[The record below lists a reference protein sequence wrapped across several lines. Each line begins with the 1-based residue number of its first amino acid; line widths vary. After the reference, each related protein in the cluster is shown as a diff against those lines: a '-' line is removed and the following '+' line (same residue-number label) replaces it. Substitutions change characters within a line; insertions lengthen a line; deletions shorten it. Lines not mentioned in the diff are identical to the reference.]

1 MKKYIY
7 LCLLSFLLAACN
19 SPKSLY
25 KKGIKLQE
33 QNLHEQAC
41 LYFTQSLDKKPEFT
55 EANQALKISG
65 QRVVNNYL
73 DEFFKSKNFQKV
85 KEAVYLYRS
94 ALLFQ
99 KKVEKYKILI
109 EIPAHYTKDYNILID
124 SYLENIYTKALN
136 LLSEEKFNEAEE
148 LFKEISLLKPSYRD
162 VDDLQNVA
170 TFEPIYRSAVSFLE
184 IEKFRAA
191 YYEFNKIPDSYKD
204 TKALQKIALEA
215 GLLTIGLMSF
225 ENATNQKGGEASVSA
240 HISDKMIKLNNPFIK
255 LVDRI
260 HTQTLINEQIMG
272 LSGQT
277 TDNTAVNAGE
287 LIGVKAI
294 LTGKLISFSKTKKPI
309 KKELKKAWIERK
321 VKKYNPDTEKH
332 YFENEYE
339 KITYNEFYGSNEV
352 NISFQYQLISTESGE
367 ILLTDIINLY
377 KKDEVYFATSNYNY
391 RNIVPGYWRWP
402 NKKDSSDKINKSI
415 LERNALKK
423 LFRNNQNLKPVTQ
436 IADEIYNDIAKRI
449 TQDINTYNPEK

>member
-7 LCLLSFLLAACN
+7 LSLFSILLAACN

-41 LYFTQSLDKKPEFT
+41 LYFSQSLDKKPEFT
-55 EANQALKISG
+55 EANIALKTSG
-65 QRVVNNYL
+65 QRVVNHYL

-94 ALLFQ
+94 AILHQ
-99 KKVEKYKILI
+99 KKVEKYKIHI
-109 EIPAHYTKDYNILID
+109 EIPSHYTKDYNVLLD
-124 SYLENIYTKALN
+124 RYLEDIYSKALN
-136 LLSEEKFNEAEE
+136 LLSEEKFNEAEV
-148 LFKEISLLKPSYRD
+148 LFKEVSLLKPSYRD

-170 TFEPIYRSAVSFLE
+170 AFEPKYRSAVSFLE

-204 TKALQKIALEA
+204 TKTLQKISLEA
-215 GLLTIGLMSF
+215 GLLTIGLMNF
-225 ENATNQKGGEASVSA
+225 ENATNQKGGEASISA
-240 HISDKMIKLNNPFIK
+240 HISDKMIKLSNPFIK
-255 LVDRI
+255 LVDRT

-277 TDNTAVNAGE
+277 TENTAVNAGE

-294 LTGKLISFSKTKKPI
+294 LTGNLISFSKTKKPI
-309 KKELKKAWIERK
+309 KKEVKKAWVERK

-332 YFENEYE
+332 YFENEYD
-339 KITYNEFYGSNEV
+339 KISYNEFHGSNEV

-367 ILLTDIINLY
+367 ILLTDIIKLDR
-377 KKDEVYFATSNYNY
+377 KEEVYFASTNYNY
-391 RNIVPGYWRWP
+391 RNIFPGYWKWP

-415 LERNALKK
+415 VEKNALRQ
-423 LFRNNQNLKPVTQ
+423 LFKNNQKLKTVAE
-436 IADEIYNDIAKRI
+436 IADEIYIDIAHRI
-449 TQDINTYNPEK
+449 TQKINTFNPDN

>member
-1 MKKYIY
+1 MK
-7 LCLLSFLLAACN
+7 
-19 SPKSLY
+19 
-25 KKGIKLQE
+25 
-33 QNLHEQAC
+33 
-41 LYFTQSLDKKPEFT
+41 T
-55 EANQALKISG
+55 SG
-65 QRVVNNYL
+65 QRVVNHYL

-94 ALLFQ
+94 AILFQ
-99 KKVEKYKILI
+99 KKVEKYKIHI
-109 EIPAHYTKDYNILID
+109 EIPSHYTRDYNMLLD
-124 SYLENIYTKALN
+124 RYLDDIYTKALN
-136 LLSEEKFNEAEE
+136 LLSEEKFNEAEL
-148 LFKEISLLKPSYRD
+148 LFKEVSLLKPSYRD

-170 TFEPIYRSAVSFLE
+170 TFEPKYRSAVSFLE

-255 LVDRI
+255 LVDRT

-294 LTGKLISFSKTKKPI
+294 LTGKLISFSKTKNL
-309 KKELKKAWIERK
+309 LKKK
-321 VKKYNPDTEKH
+321 
-332 YFENEYE
+332 
-339 KITYNEFYGSNEV
+339 
-352 NISFQYQLISTESGE
+352 
-367 ILLTDIINLY
+367 
-377 KKDEVYFATSNYNY
+377 
-391 RNIVPGYWRWP
+391 
-402 NKKDSSDKINKSI
+402 
-415 LERNALKK
+415 
-423 LFRNNQNLKPVTQ
+423 
-436 IADEIYNDIAKRI
+436 
-449 TQDINTYNPEK
+449 